1 MTEGNLQKAVA
12 ISSKSA
18 GAMRRERTS
27 CFRRPVA
34 VRRSSMSTTLVRSH
48 TSVRTQLSFLKLGS

>member
-1 MTEGNLQKAVA
+1 
-12 ISSKSA
+12 
-18 GAMRRERTS
+18 MRRERMS

-48 TSVRTQLSFLKLGS
+48 TSLRTRPTFLKLGS